1 VTAPVSGGGLV
12 KAAQFRSYPLNE
24 RPEKFDRMVQSRDAA
39 NKVSELSDFSVC
51 TSWGIKGKVR
61 EQCEAFVA
69 SVVLIERNRKF
80 VDSPLEGD
88 RFELLVP
95 RHESRGFPKHP
106 NRATR
111 TGRRQLQLSR
121 QRLAKTTTS
130 RAGITISTKALSGM
144 VRRTPSDTCAD

>member
-1 VTAPVSGGGLV
+1 MV

-51 TSWGIKGKVR
+51 TSWGIKGKMR

-80 VDSPLEGD
+80 VDSPLEGTG
-88 RFELLVP
+88 FELLV
-95 RHESRGFPKHP
+95 RGPGEVGC
-106 NRATR
+106 R
-111 TGRRQLQLSR
+111 TF
-121 QRLAKTTTS
+121 
-130 RAGITISTKALSGM
+130 
-144 VRRTPSDTCAD
+144 

>member
-69 SVVLIERNRKF
+69 SVVLIERNQKF
-80 VDSPLEGD
+80 AASPLERDG
-88 RFELLVP
+88 FERSVP
-95 RHESRGFPKHP
+95 R
-106 NRATR
+106 
-111 TGRRQLQLSR
+111 
-121 QRLAKTTTS
+121 
-130 RAGITISTKALSGM
+130 
-144 VRRTPSDTCAD
+144 